1 MKELGARLQKLR
13 RQAGM
18 SQQELA
24 DQLHVSRQSISKWEL
39 GTATPDLDNLVR
51 LSKLFGVSLDELVLG
66 RTEKPQETSQQPA
79 PPVEDLKTKRMKWMR
94 LCLIAGVLCLILAF
108 ALLPLHQLFDRH
120 MLGNWYTSVWQYL
133 STVPHNILLIAG
145 AGCLLAAYWNKRA

>member
-66 RTEKPQETSQQPA
+66 RTEKPQEASQQPA
-79 PPVEDLKTKRMKWMR
+79 QPVED
-94 LCLIAGVLCLILAF
+94 
-108 ALLPLHQLFDRH
+108 
-120 MLGNWYTSVWQYL
+120 
-133 STVPHNILLIAG
+133 
-145 AGCLLAAYWNKRA
+145 

>member
-13 RQAGM
+13 RQASM

-51 LSKLFGVSLDELVLG
+51 LSELFGVSLDELVLG
-66 RTEKPQETSQQPA
+66 KTGKPQEASQQPA
-79 PPVEDLKTKRMKWMR
+79 QLVENLKTKRIKRMR
-94 LCLIAGVLCLILAF
+94 LCLLSGALCLILAF
-108 ALLPLHQLFDRH
+108 ALLPLHQLFDQH
-120 MLGNWYTSVWQYL
+120 LWGNWYTSVWQYL
-133 STVPHNILLIAG
+133 PTVPHNILLLAR